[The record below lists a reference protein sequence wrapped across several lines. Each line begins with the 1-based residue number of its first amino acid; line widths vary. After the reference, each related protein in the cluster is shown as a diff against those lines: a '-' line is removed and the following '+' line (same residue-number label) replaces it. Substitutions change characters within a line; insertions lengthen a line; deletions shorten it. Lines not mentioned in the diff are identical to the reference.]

1 MFAVKNLK
9 KTYRVKKGQ
18 SVEALKGINLTFEDR
33 GMAFILGKSG
43 SGKSTLLHLMGGL
56 DVPTEGEVVIDD
68 KSSV

>member
-18 SVEALKGINLTFEDR
+18 PVEALKGINLTFEDR

-43 SGKSTLLHLMGGL
+43 SGKSTLLHLMG
-56 DVPTEGEVVIDD
+56 DRKSVV
-68 KSSV
+68 